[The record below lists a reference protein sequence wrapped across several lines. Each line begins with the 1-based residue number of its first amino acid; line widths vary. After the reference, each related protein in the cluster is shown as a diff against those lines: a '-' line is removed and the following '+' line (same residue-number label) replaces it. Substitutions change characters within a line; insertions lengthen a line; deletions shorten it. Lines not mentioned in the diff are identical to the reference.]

1 MILNRDDFLKR
12 IKEKIGDDTSDESIS
27 FVEDMTDTFDSFST
41 KETEDWKK
49 KYEENDMNWRE
60 KYTKRF
66 FSTETTPKE
75 VIKEQDEDIK
85 NDSDVKT
92 FDELFYESE
101 EKS

>member
-1 MILNRDDFLKR
+1 MVLNREDFLKR

-41 KETEDWKK
+41 KETEYWKK
-49 KYEENDMNWRE
+49 KYEENDRDWRE

-66 FSTETTPKE
+66 FSTETTPE
-75 VIKEQDEDIK
+75 EAMKEQDEDIK

>member
-1 MILNRDDFLKR
+1 MVLNREDFLKR

-27 FVEDMTDTFDSFST
+27 FIEDMTDTFDSFST
-41 KETEDWKK
+41 KESKDWKK
-49 KYEENDMNWRE
+49 KYEENDRDWRE

-66 FSTETTPKE
+66 FSPETTPKE
-75 VIKEQDEDIK
+75 AMKEQDEDIK

>member
-1 MILNRDDFLKR
+1 MVLNREDYLKR

-49 KYEENDMNWRE
+49 KYEENDKEWRE

-66 FSTETTPKE
+66 FSTETTPEE
-75 VIKEQDEDIK
+75 VMKEQDEDIK

>member
-1 MILNRDDFLKR
+1 MVLNREDFLKR

-27 FVEDMTDTFDSFST
+27 FIEDMTDTFDSFST
-41 KETEDWKK
+41 KETEDWEK
-49 KYEENDMNWRE
+49 KYKENDREWRE

-75 VIKEQDEDIK
+75 AMKEQDEDIK

>member
-1 MILNRDDFLKR
+1 MVLNREDFLKR

-27 FVEDMTDTFDSFST
+27 FIEDMTDTFDSFST

-49 KYEENDMNWRE
+49 KYEENDRDWRE

-66 FSTETTPKE
+66 FSPETTPE
-75 VIKEQDEDIK
+75 AMKEQDEEIK

>member
-1 MILNRDDFLKR
+1 MVLNREDFLKR

-49 KYEENDMNWRE
+49 KYEENDRDWRE

-66 FSTETTPKE
+66 FSPETTPKE
-75 VIKEQDEDIK
+75 AMKEQDEDIK